1 MDQVPLPFVVEQ
13 EWTFTSY
20 DDAHVHIHCCGADG
34 LTKRQYTMHILSML
48 EMDKMVFA
56 ISNSLQE
63 ASISQ
68 VEKAGWHPLD

>member
-20 DDAHVHIHCCGADG
+20 DDAHVHIRSCGADG
-34 LTKRQYTMHILSML
+34 LTKRQHTMHILSMV

-56 ISNSLQE
+56 ISNSLQG

-68 VEKAGWHPLD
+68 VEKA